1 MIGPLATGVI
11 VLSLVVVA
19 ISLVTTARNRPMGTV
34 LLVVLGVLEVGLL
47 VQAGFAIA
55 GLVRGE
61 RPDEMATFIGYLAGT
76 LVIPPAAA
84 FWGVGER
91 SRWGPAVIA
100 VAGFTVCVM
109 VGRLLQI
116 WQGAA

>member
-11 VLSLVVVA
+11 VLSLVIVA
-19 ISLVTTARNRPMGTV
+19 ISLVVAVRNKPMGTV
-34 LLVVLGVLEVGLL
+34 LLVTLGVLEAGLL

-61 RPDEMATFIGYLAGT
+61 RPEETATFIGYLAGT
-76 LVIPPAAA
+76 LVIPPVAA
-84 FWGVGER
+84 FWGLGER
-91 SRWGPAVIA
+91 TRWGPAVIA
-100 VAGFTVCVM
+100 VAAFTICVM

-116 WQGAA
+116 WQGTA